1 MILAVGGAYDEG
13 GSCCRKMRNSPIR
26 TSKLEATGQSL
37 SPKPAPDRA
46 DQEYRQD
53 QSKHRC
59 GTGLWRH
66 DHDEVGGPR
75 SSYPVR
81 WYAGMEGGSALARV
95 LFGDVNPSGKLPF
108 SIPRDESHLPYFSST
123 DSEITYDLY
132 HGYTLLEKNGHEA
145 AYPFGFGL
153 SYTTFEY
160 GEPQVRRVGDRVE
173 VSVELRNTG
182 VMAGEEVVQ
191 VYVGMKASVV
201 DRPKKLLKGFEKV
214 YLGPGGSKVVSIPV
228 DISGVSDH

>member
-1 MILAVGGAYDEG
+1 
-13 GSCCRKMRNSPIR
+13 
-26 TSKLEATGQSL
+26 
-37 SPKPAPDRA
+37 
-46 DQEYRQD
+46 
-53 QSKHRC
+53 
-59 GTGLWRH
+59 
-66 DHDEVGGPR
+66 
-75 SSYPVR
+75 
-81 WYAGMEGGSALARV
+81 
-95 LFGDVNPSGKLPF
+95 
-108 SIPRDESHLPYFSST
+108 
-123 DSEITYDLY
+123 Y

-214 YLGPGGSKVVSIPV
+214 YLDLGESKVVSIPV